1 MFLISV
7 QWLSFLI
14 LEMNFFADITIVV
27 THSEVVEL
35 WRIGVMCG
43 EMEWCMEKWGE
54 AHERALCAQ
63 AFSRAWDLISAL
75 CRYSHF
81 LATFK
86 WNFVNLFSTVGAV
99 DAALCVCLTSGRNG
113 WHGSAGR
120 SGAWGC
126 SITDARQQ
134 EESSCSELCFLEWFA
149 LHSCYLYT
157 FGFLCILIVCSSS
170 VTLVSVSPLSSSIFP
185 FAAITLFAAW
195 INQITNNRS
204 QMFWGLFCSK

>member
-14 LEMNFFADITIVV
+14 LEINFFANITIVV

-35 WRIGVMCG
+35 WRVGVMCG

-86 WNFVNLFSTVGAV
+86 WNFVNLFPQSVLLMLPFVFVWHQAGMAGMAV
-99 DAALCVCLTSGRNG
+99 LADPAPEAAVSLILGSRRRAAVLSCAFWSG
-113 WHGSAGR
+113 
-120 SGAWGC
+120 
-126 SITDARQQ
+126 
-134 EESSCSELCFLEWFA
+134 L
-149 LHSCYLYT
+149 LYT
-157 FGFLCILIVCSSS
+157 HVICTRLGF
-170 VTLVSVSPLSSSIFP
+170 
-185 FAAITLFAAW
+185 FAF
-195 INQITNNRS
+195 
-204 QMFWGLFCSK
+204 